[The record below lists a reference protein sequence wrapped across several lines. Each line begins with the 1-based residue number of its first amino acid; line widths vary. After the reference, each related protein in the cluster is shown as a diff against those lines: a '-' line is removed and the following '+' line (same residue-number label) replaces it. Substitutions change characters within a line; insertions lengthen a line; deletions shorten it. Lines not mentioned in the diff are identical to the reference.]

1 MASKSEIKSRQSE
14 LKSSLLEKNLTLVD
28 FYRDV
33 TPIYEQESFIEKFG
47 LLSESRVREDLKAIG
62 YVYSKDNEAF
72 ISNTSYIGEEA
83 ESQIIRC
90 LYFMNLY
97 QPISIDLIPYDNDS
111 ENTICQLSYILLQ
124 YEDPKKRE
132 YSKYNIKNLLK
143 NLKIYYEYVYHD
155 STLGEL
161 NIVTTEKYVKF
172 EFLDTKYLNRLY
184 DHLKKWKSKS
194 KDQNPFVRRKV
205 GRIR

>member
-14 LKSSLLEKNLTLVD
+14 LKSALLEKHLTLVD

-72 ISNTSYIGEEA
+72 ISSSSYVGEEA
-83 ESQIIRC
+83 ESQIVKC

-97 QPISIDLIPYDNDS
+97 QPISIDLIPYDSDC
-111 ENTICQLSYILLQ
+111 ENAFCQLSYILLQ

-143 NLKIYYEYVYHD
+143 NLEIYYEYVYHD

-161 NIVTTEKYVKF
+161 NIVTTKKYVKF

-184 DHLKKWKSKS
+184 EHLKNWKLKS
-194 KDQNPFVRRKV
+194 KDQNPFARRKV